1 MELARQ
7 LLGQIC
13 MCLPMRGGGS
23 HRDRVIPGI
32 GQRQYVVPRE
42 SWQGTGNWLS
52 SHSADEGQ
60 GTGTRRGPW
69 PGDMCWKTGSCAAL
83 VRNLGIK
90 ITCIFQVGNTSQIL
104 PGGRPCRQMP
114 SCLQL
119 PLAQIHRTMGTVLAS
134 SFLNIQGTQGA
145 WLEVAPTQAALHSLD
160 IPLQEEGWG
169 GGGYVATHP
178 LGSPGDLG
186 WKKPTWHSSANQT
199 GVQGSVLQRPV
210 PTMVPA
216 DRGWGS
222 ALAPRSL
229 HSSGPGHAAAPCCA
243 AARLGPYVPAMPLR
257 CCCQG

>member
-169 GGGYVATHP
+169 GGGLCGYS
-178 LGSPGDLG
+178 SP
-186 WKKPTWHSSANQT
+186 WQPW
-199 GVQGSVLQRPV
+199 
-210 PTMVPA
+210 
-216 DRGWGS
+216 
-222 ALAPRSL
+222 
-229 HSSGPGHAAAPCCA
+229 GPGLEEANMA
-243 AARLGPYVPAMPLR
+243 
-257 CCCQG
+257 